1 MRTLEYAIEK
11 LFLKVGGVA
20 FPDYIPGFW
29 GRSIEHPKHVAPP
42 EALGR
47 VVRIAFLIGML
58 MMFAVQ
64 RHPLHRAALHGKR
77 AGESKEV
84 LQKLGTLKRAVCQQ
98 PVIADANSQAAAN
111 KMQQHGHGNGS
122 PISLPENSHH
132 AQMKCREKDDSE
144 YVKLIT

>member
-1 MRTLEYAIEK
+1 MRTLEYGIEK

-47 VVRIAFLIGML
+47 AVRIAFLIGML
-58 MMFAVQ
+58 MMLAVQ
-64 RHPLHRAALHGKR
+64 RHPLQRAALHGKR
-77 AGESKEV
+77 AGESEEV
-84 LQKLGTLKRAVCQQ
+84 LQKLGTFEGAVREQ

-111 KMQQHGHGNGS
+111 KMQQHGHVNGS
-122 PISLPENSHH
+122 PIRLPENIHH
-132 AQMKCREKDDSE
+132 APMKGREQDDSG
-144 YVKLIT
+144 